1 MSVLVLEASDEC
13 PERTNKLRTI
23 SAAPGYHA
31 LLIDAELD
39 QQSRELV
46 RIYHTM
52 REQRSKE
59 VRPESG
65 CRWESEIENERRVP
79 GAWLSDADRAI
90 IQTATASTGYSPK
103 LNAEDLL
110 RELLRTLEPV
120 LVKVGAALAAH
131 DGMHHRQ
138 TFGPGT

>member
-52 REQRSKE
+52 REQSSNE

-65 CRWESEIENERRVP
+65 RHWESEIEDEWRVP
-79 GAWLSDADRAI
+79 GAWISDADTAI
-90 IQTATASTGYSPK
+90 IQTATASTGYPPK

-138 TFGPGT
+138 DFGPGT